1 MLRNIIDLQNRSE
14 GFLMNFLKWLFFIL
28 FQLFMF
34 EVVLLS
40 RMHTVCSLTD
50 YLLDFVFCV

>member
-1 MLRNIIDLQNRSE
+1 
-14 GFLMNFLKWLFFIL
+14 MNFLKWLFFIL